1 MKKLLHNRNFYL
13 VLILI
18 LAAVAVLIVGKVV
31 NTNAKPAA
39 LPTIAPT
46 ETPVVTT
53 APEATADPA
62 VTASPA
68 ATETPAAAE
77 GETLSAEEMFT
88 APGYVYIVAGG
99 EGRWFALPDE
109 EPGTITVKDE
119 DKVNIIRLTN
129 PSVMME
135 SSTCDNQD
143 CVNQGEVTLE
153 NLSSRVLYNMI
164 LCLPHSVSIELYSQQ
179 EMIAMFSAQM
189 ATQQ

>member
-13 VLILI
+13 VLILV
-18 LAAVAVLIVGKVV
+18 LAAVAVLIAGRMI
-31 NTNAKPAA
+31 NANSKPAV
-39 LPTIAPT
+39 LPTISPT
-46 ETPVVTT
+46 ETPAVTT
-53 APEATADPA
+53 VPEATEN
-62 VTASPA
+62 PA
-68 ATETPAAAE
+68 ATDAPASTE
-77 GETLSAEEMFT
+77 NETLSVEEMFT
-88 APGYVYIVAGG
+88 APGYVYIVAGS

-129 PSVMME
+129 HSVMME

-143 CVNQGEVTLE
+143 CVDQGEVTLE
-153 NLSSRVLYNMI
+153 NLSDRVLYNMI

>member
-13 VLILI
+13 VLILV
-18 LAAVAVLIVGKVV
+18 LVAVAVLIAGRMI
-31 NTNAKPAA
+31 NANSKPAA
-39 LPTIAPT
+39 LPTISPT

-53 APEATADPA
+53 APEATAEP
-62 VTASPA
+62 T
-68 ATETPAAAE
+68 ATEAPSATENAA
-77 GETLSAEEMFT
+77 LSAEEMFP
-88 APGYVYIVAGG
+88 APGYVYIVAGN
-99 EGRWFALPDE
+99 EGRWFALPEE

-129 PSVMME
+129 HSVMME

-143 CVNQGEVTLE
+143 CVDQGEVSLE

-189 ATQQ
+189 ATQE